1 MEKYIVKIKSYYNN
15 NIVAQGNGIIVAKNL
30 ILTAKHIINGDK
42 ITVEIEGLEIFAK
55 EKKSI
60 NDVSILEIEKDIFWK
75 ANIFADNEVLDEDS
89 KWKIQ
94 GYIGEQQKEHNI
106 LGYGFFKE
114 SSSSEWDY
122 SLINII
128 AGAVANYK
136 GLSGAPVFCND
147 RIVGILQVQIQNE
160 KGNLGL
166 RISSIN
172 MFKDL
177 LPDESKGKNKYLN
190 ELYKTLTEYTEAQ
203 IEKNIKNKKYISE
216 IFVEEGLFK
225 ENARCFVDPIL
236 FVNKTIKEIMQ
247 IDFSEFNK
255 ILPKENIINF
265 SGLELLSEIDNINIV
280 VEDLIKKIL
289 KDVNFI
295 ESLYKDENDLELNLI
310 EFYNKWIILYNNSII
325 SEMRTWLNILEYST
339 KKYLL
344 LTKNAG
350 QGKTNFLCDVT
361 SNFLLKKNY
370 LVLYYNAYDLNG
382 NPIDYILNQLT
393 INGQYSETYI
403 NKVLLHEWKRTKHS
417 IIVIIDG
424 LNENTSIE
432 NFDQCIENFLMKC
445 EEYPYIKV
453 IMSTRNELFEE
464 KFGIIEKGI
473 YCKNYIRMNMDTEE
487 NAFKERIFLGYMKY
501 FDISIKFL
509 SEKAYKLLSNDVLL
523 LRFFCEVN
531 IHQKQIYLYDVY
543 KYEVF
548 QQYIEIKTNEYCGNE
563 VILNQKNK
571 LNMLFNKIVKHM
583 LEKGIFFCIPVEI
596 FTEDEE
602 KTLIKMLETDVIFKT
617 EEVVKSGLLEKSVM
631 MISFTFD
638 EFRDFCITNY
648 ILENFSEIDK
658 FMMFWQNMR
667 DNNLIIR
674 EGVQKYIFY
683 LSKTKY
689 QKDLGKVIKKVEE
702 YDELYWQYIWDIQD
716 EYLSEEDIQKWKNHV
731 LQHGKHEKKIIT
743 HLLLNYDYETFKKM
757 NIKVLFEFMNEII
770 VDSIEYKRFIRN
782 IFVGDPLKVNY
793 YQDEEDEGLYK
804 KLINCLLKNV
814 KNREDNIRYKE
825 YFKLTIYLLTL
836 NYFDTLRLWKDLYR
850 NSPDIVE
857 KCLIE
862 MKTHTSSLIQNNIKI
877 ILLKLQEDDNRRGI

>member
-75 ANIFADNEVLDEDS
+75 ANIFADNEVLDEDF

-177 LPDESKGKNKYLN
+177 LPDEFKGKNKYLN

-295 ESLYKDENDLELNLI
+295 ELLYKDEND
-310 EFYNKWIILYNNSII
+310 
-325 SEMRTWLNILEYST
+325 
-339 KKYLL
+339 
-344 LTKNAG
+344 
-350 QGKTNFLCDVT
+350 
-361 SNFLLKKNY
+361 
-370 LVLYYNAYDLNG
+370 
-382 NPIDYILNQLT
+382 
-393 INGQYSETYI
+393 
-403 NKVLLHEWKRTKHS
+403 
-417 IIVIIDG
+417 
-424 LNENTSIE
+424 
-432 NFDQCIENFLMKC
+432 
-445 EEYPYIKV
+445 
-453 IMSTRNELFEE
+453 
-464 KFGIIEKGI
+464 
-473 YCKNYIRMNMDTEE
+473 
-487 NAFKERIFLGYMKY
+487 
-501 FDISIKFL
+501 
-509 SEKAYKLLSNDVLL
+509 
-523 LRFFCEVN
+523 
-531 IHQKQIYLYDVY
+531 
-543 KYEVF
+543 
-548 QQYIEIKTNEYCGNE
+548 
-563 VILNQKNK
+563 
-571 LNMLFNKIVKHM
+571 
-583 LEKGIFFCIPVEI
+583 
-596 FTEDEE
+596 
-602 KTLIKMLETDVIFKT
+602 
-617 EEVVKSGLLEKSVM
+617 
-631 MISFTFD
+631 
-638 EFRDFCITNY
+638 
-648 ILENFSEIDK
+648 
-658 FMMFWQNMR
+658 
-667 DNNLIIR
+667 
-674 EGVQKYIFY
+674 
-683 LSKTKY
+683 
-689 QKDLGKVIKKVEE
+689 
-702 YDELYWQYIWDIQD
+702 
-716 EYLSEEDIQKWKNHV
+716 
-731 LQHGKHEKKIIT
+731 
-743 HLLLNYDYETFKKM
+743 
-757 NIKVLFEFMNEII
+757 
-770 VDSIEYKRFIRN
+770 
-782 IFVGDPLKVNY
+782 
-793 YQDEEDEGLYK
+793 
-804 KLINCLLKNV
+804 
-814 KNREDNIRYKE
+814 
-825 YFKLTIYLLTL
+825 
-836 NYFDTLRLWKDLYR
+836 
-850 NSPDIVE
+850 
-857 KCLIE
+857 
-862 MKTHTSSLIQNNIKI
+862 
-877 ILLKLQEDDNRRGI
+877 